1 VDYIINIKFINPWG
15 VDLMVTSEEIRR
27 KLEEKKRAKM
37 EGSRP
42 TSSPGQAPTS
52 KSATSPPKSQ
62 GSGLPRPK
70 APPASAPVRE
80 NQERKPTEAPVAPAP
95 EVEAEEPATVEEIVK
110 HCPNCDVD
118 YSNDTNF
125 CPDCG
130 SKLEDVVEEVAED
143 IPEEEVVEEVP
154 SEETYE
160 EPEMEVVRPEDIPLN
175 TATFADDIV
184 VVTSNFVPGFKA
196 VETLGFVY
204 GLTVRSRGV
213 GGQIGAG
220 IRSMFGGEIK
230 EYVHMMEESRN
241 QALERMIEHARS
253 MGANAIISSRF
264 DSDQI
269 SDIMQE
275 ILAYGTAVIIEEEDS
290 Q

>member
-1 VDYIINIKFINPWG
+1 
-15 VDLMVTSEEIRR
+15 MVTSEEIRR

-37 EGSRP
+37 QGSTPSR
-42 TSSPGQAPTS
+42 SPGQAPTS
-52 KSATSPPKSQ
+52 KSDVSSPKSP

-70 APPASAPVRE
+70 APPAAAPVRKVE
-80 NQERKPTEAPVAPAP
+80 VPKTEAEPIVNAP
-95 EVEAEEPATVEEIVK
+95 EAETEEPATVEEVVK
-110 HCPNCDVD
+110 HCPDCDVD

-130 SKLEDVVEEVAED
+130 SKLEDVVEEVLED
-143 IPEEEVVEEVP
+143 VPEEETEEEVVP
-154 SEETYE
+154 SEETYA